1 LTICTFISLVFLCAN
16 PAGSP
21 SVPNAIANFENVPR
35 TFTQVPFWFWNG
47 PLDPNQYREQLK
59 QMNSKGVYAA
69 MPHPRFGMDRRQYL
83 EGPFWHAMTAAI
95 DEAKKLDMQIWLY
108 DEYNWPSGG
117 AGGRVTDGHPELYPR
132 GLDYCVRN
140 INDGPLTVSIAN
152 PKPTEASMER
162 FEKIV
167 RGFIKKNDAP
177 VSSYEPWGEIIADGS
192 GINGPVAEG
201 QWNVL
206 VFFQC
211 LGRNPSI
218 LDHGSNSMTD
228 YLSAEPVARFLALTH
243 DQYYKRFGGDFGG
256 TIPAIFTDESSTTS
270 PAPFPWT
277 EHFAEE
283 FKARRGM
290 DILDSLPLLLDPD
303 SEAGSKLRLAYWQ
316 TVTDLFAEGFMGHCA
331 SWCGLH
337 GIKLMGH
344 IYEEDIR
351 SYAHAAQ
358 LMTVLGRMDI
368 PGFDAL
374 GPRCPAHNAKV
385 AISVAQ
391 LDEKD
396 EALCESMG
404 LAGGWNCTMDMLR
417 TGYNGLGIFG
427 VSRFVPHAF
436 FQTLDNSRVEC
447 PPSFFRDNP
456 YWKYY
461 KKIADLSA
469 RLSYFNHIGRHVAPC
484 AVYYPIESLWA
495 DSVGGKGQN
504 VLPWQHRT
512 EGNGDA
518 ARTCTVFND
527 LIDGLFARRW
537 DMDVVDD
544 HLLAGST
551 VKASKICIGPEE
563 FRVLI
568 VPPVTAIGAKALETI
583 DGFLQQGGEVVWIER
598 LPRLTWPISPS
609 QPQATLQKWFGS
621 GKPEIGQVVKVGKG
635 RLALLPGNISRICDY
650 LEKEL
655 GPEIAASGDLESL
668 RVEHRRTRDTDYFL
682 LFNDSDGFIAGQARL
697 GESGS
702 PVLIDMDTGRA
713 YSGVVSRGGSRTA
726 LTNSLEV
733 RLRPHQSMCVIYSAD
748 KPVPSG
754 AEGMNLPTWSCERPR
769 GEKLDLSQGWS
780 IQLVGSELDNKWESS
795 IGATSIELPIFRVKK
810 RQFKN
815 IPGWTNAGYSD
826 AEWDKIHILRGNG
839 LFTDNSSILMRT
851 ELPPGTAA
859 LKRPLPVT
867 GEYALWVNGK
877 LIEKNIGPRF
887 SDKGPIELK
896 DLLTGSHDI
905 LALETYSH
913 SGPAG
918 LSGPIELFCGPAKI
932 DRLKSWQ
939 ELGFGF
945 YSGRVLYRKTL
956 DIDDRF
962 KRAWLDLGQ
971 VQHYVEVFVNGQFID
986 TLAWLPYELDVTK
999 YLTEGKNELVLVTAN
1014 SIANRFAWDVWGT
1027 RGSAKAEPSGILGPA
1042 YLWLEK

>member
-1 LTICTFISLVFLCAN
+1 LTVCTFVSLVFLCAN

-21 SVPNAIANFENVPR
+21 SVPDAIANFENVPR
-35 TFTQVPFWFWNG
+35 TYTQVPFWFWNG
-47 PLDPNQYREQLK
+47 PLDPNQFRQELR

-83 EGPFWHAMTAAI
+83 EGPFWRAMAATI
-95 DEAKKLDMQIWLY
+95 DEAKKLNMQIWLY

-132 GLDYCVRN
+132 GLDYCVQN
-140 INDGPLTVSIAN
+140 INDGPRTVSIAS

-167 RGFIKKNDAP
+167 RGFIKKDGTPAG
-177 VSSYEPWGEIIADGS
+177 SYEPWGKITADGS
-192 GINGPVAEG
+192 SIAGPVGEG
-201 QWNVL
+201 RWNVL
-206 VFFQC
+206 VFFQS

-228 YLSAEPVARFLALTH
+228 YLSTGPVTRFLALTY
-243 DQYYKRFGGDFGG
+243 DQYYKRFDRDFGN
-256 TIPAIFTDESSTTS
+256 TIPAIFTDESSTTA

-277 EHFAEE
+277 ERFAEE
-283 FKARRGM
+283 FKTRYNI
-290 DILDSLPLLLDPD
+290 DIFESLPLLLDPD

-316 TVTDLFAEGFMGHCA
+316 TVTDLFAGNFMGNCA
-331 SWCGLH
+331 SWCRQH
-337 GIKLMGH
+337 GVELIGH

-358 LMTVLGRMDI
+358 LMTVLGRMDS

-374 GPRCPAHNAKV
+374 GPRCPAHNAKT

-391 LDEKD
+391 LDDRD
-396 EALCESMG
+396 EALCECMG

-436 FQTLDNSRVEC
+436 FQTLDNPRVEC
-447 PPSFFRDNP
+447 PPSFFRNNP

-469 RLSYFNHIGRHVAPC
+469 RLSYFNHIGHHVAPC

-504 VLPWQHRT
+504 VLPWQHRS
-512 EGNGDA
+512 EGNADA
-518 ARTCTVFND
+518 ARTCKVFND

-544 HLLAGST
+544 HLLAGSV
-551 VKASKICIGPEE
+551 VKESRICIGPED

-568 VPPVTAIGAKALETI
+568 VPPVTAIGANALEAI
-583 DGFLQQGGEVVWIER
+583 DGYMQQGGEVVWLER
-598 LPRLTWPISPS
+598 LPRLTWPLNPS
-609 QPQATLQKWFGS
+609 QPQATLQKWFGT
-621 GKPEIGQVVKVGKG
+621 GKPEIGRAVKVGKG
-635 RLALLPGNISRICDY
+635 RLALLPGDVRQISDY

-655 GPEIAASGDLESL
+655 GPEIAVSGGLESL
-668 RVEHRRTRDTDYFL
+668 RVEHRRTQSADYFL
-682 LFNDSDGFIAGQARL
+682 LFNDSDGFIAGRARL
-697 GESGS
+697 GKSGS
-702 PVLIDMDTGRA
+702 PVPIDMDTGKA
-713 YSGVVSRGGSRTA
+713 YSGVMD
-726 LTNSLEV
+726 NSGLEV
-733 RLRPHQSMCVIYSAD
+733 RLRPHQTMCVIYSAD

-754 AEGMNLPTWSCERPR
+754 AEGKDLAVWNCERPR
-769 GEKLDLSQGWS
+769 GEKLDLSENWS
-780 IQLVGSELDNKWESS
+780 IQLVGSELDDKWESS
-795 IGATSIELPIFRVKK
+795 IGTTSIELPIFRVKK
-810 RQFKN
+810 RQFKQY
-815 IPGWTNAGYSD
+815 PGWTDAGYSD
-826 AEWDKIHILRGNG
+826 AEWDKIHVLRGNG
-839 LFTDNSSILMRT
+839 LFTDNSSILLRGV
-851 ELPPGTAA
+851 LPPGTTA

-887 SDKGPIELK
+887 SDKVPIELK
-896 DLLTGSHDI
+896 DMLTGDHDI
-905 LALETYSH
+905 LAVETYSH

-918 LSGPIELFCGPAKI
+918 LSGPIELVCRPAKI
-932 DRLKSWQ
+932 DQLKSWQ
-939 ELGFGF
+939 QLDFGF

-956 DIDDRF
+956 NVDGRF

-971 VQHYVEVFVNGQFID
+971 VQHYVEVFVNGRFID
-986 TLAWLPYELDVTK
+986 TLLWPPYELDITK
-999 YLTEGKNELVLVTAN
+999 YLKEGKNELVLVTAN
-1014 SIANRFAWDVWGT
+1014 SIANQFAWDVWGT
-1027 RGSAKAEPSGILGPA
+1027 RGSARAEPSGILGPA

>member
-1 LTICTFISLVFLCAN
+1 LTICVYISLVFLCVN

-21 SVPNAIANFENVPR
+21 GVSDAIANFENVPR

-47 PLDPNQYREQLK
+47 PLDPNQFREQLR

-83 EGPFWHAMTAAI
+83 QEPFWRAMAAAI
-95 DEAKKLDMQIWLY
+95 DEARKLNMQIWLY

-132 GLDYCVRN
+132 GLDYYVQN
-140 INDGPLTVSIAN
+140 VNDGPRTISIAN
-152 PKPTEASMER
+152 PEPTEANMER

-177 VSSYEPWGEIIADGS
+177 ANSYEPWGEITADGS
-192 GINGPVAEG
+192 GITGSVGEG

-211 LGRNPSI
+211 LGRNPSP

-228 YLSAEPVARFLALTH
+228 YLSAEPVERFLALTH
-243 DQYYKRFGGDFGG
+243 DQYYKRFGRDFGG

-270 PAPFPWT
+270 PSPFPWT
-277 EHFAEE
+277 ERFAEE
-283 FKARRGM
+283 FKARHGKN
-290 DILDSLPLLLDPD
+290 ILDSLPLLLDPD

-316 TVTDLFAEGFMGHCA
+316 TVADLFAENFMGHCA
-331 SWCGLH
+331 SWCHEH
-337 GIKLMGH
+337 GIKLIGH
-344 IYEEDIR
+344 IYEENIR

-358 LMTVLGRMDI
+358 LMTILRPMDS

-374 GPRCPAHNAKV
+374 GPRCPANGAKA
-385 AISVAQ
+385 AISVAH

-396 EALCESMG
+396 EAMCECMG

-417 TGYNGLGIFG
+417 TGYNGLGILG

-436 FQTLDNSRVEC
+436 FQTLDNPRVEC
-447 PPSFFRDNP
+447 PPSFFYDNP

-504 VLPWQHRT
+504 VLPWQHRS
-512 EGNGDA
+512 EGNADA

-537 DMDVVDD
+537 DMDIVDD
-544 HLLAGST
+544 HLLAKSS
-551 VKASKICIGPEE
+551 VKAGSNSSKICIGPEE

-568 VPPVTAIGAKALETI
+568 VPPVTAIGAKALEAI
-583 DGFLQQGGEVVWIER
+583 DGFLQQGGEVVWLER
-598 LPRLTWPISPS
+598 LPRLTWPLNPS
-609 QPQATLQKWFGS
+609 QPQATLQKWLGS
-621 GKPEIGQVVKVGKG
+621 GKPEIGHVVKVGKG
-635 RLALLPGNISRICDY
+635 KLAFLSGDRRRICDY
-650 LEKEL
+650 LEKEP
-655 GPEIAASGDLESL
+655 GPEIAVSGNLESL
-668 RVEHRRTRDTDYFL
+668 RVEHRRTQDTDYFL
-682 LFNDSDGFIAGQARL
+682 LFNDSEEFVAGRVLL
-697 GESGS
+697 GKSGV
-702 PVLIDMDTGRA
+702 PVLVDMDTGSA
-713 YSGVVSRGGSRTA
+713 YSGVVDRSG
-726 LTNSLEV
+726 LEV

-748 KPVPSG
+748 K
-754 AEGMNLPTWSCERPR
+754 MDLPAWSCERPQ
-769 GEKLDLSQGWS
+769 GEKLDLSEGWT
-780 IQLVGSELDNKWESS
+780 IQLVGSDLDDKWESS
-795 IGATSIELPIFRVKK
+795 IGATSIQLPVFRVKK

-815 IPGWTNAGYSD
+815 VPGWTDAGYSD
-826 AEWDKIHILRGNG
+826 SEWDRIHVLRGAG
-839 LFTDNSSILMRT
+839 LFTDNSSILLRAV
-851 ELPPGTAA
+851 LPPGTAA

-867 GEYALWVNGK
+867 GEYALWVNGR
-877 LIEKNIGPRF
+877 LVEENLGPRF
-887 SDKGPIELK
+887 SEKGQIELK
-896 DLLTGSHDI
+896 DLLTGNHDI
-905 LALETYSH
+905 LAVETFSH

-918 LSGPIELFCGPAKI
+918 LSGPIELVCGPGKI
-932 DRLKSWQ
+932 DRLKSWEQ
-939 ELGFGF
+939 LGFGF
-945 YSGRVLYRKTL
+945 YSGRVLYRRQL
-956 DIDDRF
+956 NVEGRF

-971 VQHYVEVFVNGQFID
+971 VQHYVEVFVNGRFID
-986 TLAWLPYELDVTK
+986 TLLWPPYELDVTK
-999 YLTEGKNELVLVTAN
+999 YLKEGKNELVLVTAN

-1027 RGSAKAEPSGILGPA
+1027 RGTAKAEPSGILGPA